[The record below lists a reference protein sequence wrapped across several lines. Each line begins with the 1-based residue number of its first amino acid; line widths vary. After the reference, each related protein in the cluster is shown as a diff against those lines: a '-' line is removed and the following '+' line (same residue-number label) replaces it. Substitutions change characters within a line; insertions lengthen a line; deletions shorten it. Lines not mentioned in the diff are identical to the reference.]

1 MKGIPGSLLICLV
14 LVFYSCKKEK
24 GNKLHADSVTG
35 IVLHAISKHPLPGE
49 TVKLFTAFRW
59 TGPADSEFP
68 NGVPMVRIDTYTTVT
83 DNQGR
88 FRFDFNI
95 ESQWTFSV
103 IVVPGTYIQSSSVY
117 VSYPLDPNRTNLEQN
132 RTYYDTILCERPGYI
147 RYLVN
152 NISPAYSDDTLLVQS
167 ISNKW
172 IRPDFTA
179 PFYMPPDYT
188 IYNWIFVGQNVQS
201 TIIDT
206 LPGETVPKYA
216 ITWLYKRIGT
226 VINRT
231 DSIPIQ
237 ANSTT
242 DYHLDY

>member
-1 MKGIPGSLLICLV
+1 
-14 LVFYSCKKEK
+14 
-24 GNKLHADSVTG
+24 
-35 IVLHAISKHPLPGE
+35 
-49 TVKLFTAFRW
+49 
-59 TGPADSEFP
+59 
-68 NGVPMVRIDTYTTVT
+68 MVRTDTYTTVS

-103 IVVPGTYIQSSSVY
+103 SIVPGTYIQSGIGGRE
-117 VSYPLDPNRTNLEQN
+117 SYTLEQN
-132 RTYYDTILCERPGYI
+132 RAINDTILCERPGYI
-147 RYLVN
+147 RYLIN

-172 IRPDFTA
+172 IRPDFLA

-226 VINRT
+226 IINRT

-237 ANSTT
+237 GNSIT

>member
-1 MKGIPGSLLICLV
+1 MKEKAGLLLIFLV
-14 LVFYSCKKEK
+14 LAFYSCKKEK

-35 IVLHAISKHPLPGE
+35 ILLHVITKQPLPGE
-49 TVKLFTAFRW
+49 TVKLFTYFRW
-59 TGPADSEFP
+59 IGPADSEFP
-68 NGVPMVRIDTYTTVT
+68 NGVPMVRTDTYTTVT

-95 ESQWTFSV
+95 ESQWTFGV
-103 IVVPGTYIQSSSVY
+103 TVVPGTYIQSSSGGY
-117 VSYPLDPNRTNLEQN
+117 VSYSLEQN
-132 RTYYDTILCERPGYI
+132 RANYDTILGERPGYI
-147 RYLVN
+147 RYLIN
-152 NISPAYSDDTLLVQS
+152 NISPAYSNDTLLVQS

-172 IRPDFTA
+172 IRPDFTP

-206 LPGETVPKYA
+206 LPGESIPKYA

-226 VINRT
+226 IINRT

-242 DYHLDY
+242 NYHLDY